1 MTNGLTHTSR
11 YRGPV
16 KAVLFDWAGT
26 VIDHGSRAPTAVFL
40 RVFAEHGVEITEA
53 EARGPMGMA
62 KRAHI
67 ETLLHAP
74 TLAERWRKR
83 HGRLPGP
90 GDVDLLYEAFMPM
103 QLRCLRDYAE
113 VLTGVADVVAACRA
127 RGMKIGS
134 STGYTR
140 EMMDVLMP
148 LAAEQGYR
156 PDAMLCASDIDQGR
170 PAPWLNLENA
180 RRLGV
185 YPLESIVVVD
195 DTCVGIQAG
204 LNAAMWTVAIA
215 VTGNEIGLSHD
226 AFQAL
231 SPDERQTR
239 VATSSRRLTDA
250 GAHYVVD
257 SVADLMPA
265 IDDIE
270 RRLLAGER
278 P

>member
-1 MTNGLTHTSR
+1 MVRERQQPCFFAFLPSMASR
-11 YRGPV
+11 SLRPRL
-16 KAVLFDWAGT
+16 AVRW
-26 VIDHGSRAPTAVFL
+26 VWPS
-40 RVFAEHGVEITEA
+40 
-53 EARGPMGMA
+53 
-62 KRAHI
+62 AHI